1 MAGLESEAILLEYD
15 AIIDIIREIS
25 DGTVIVSTEE
35 LKNIQVTQIAIVES
49 LYLHNIEQY
58 FCTIGFLYLSKK

>member
-35 LKNIQVTQIAIVES
+35 LKNIQVTHIAIVES
-49 LYLHNIEQY
+49 LYLHNI
-58 FCTIGFLYLSKK
+58 